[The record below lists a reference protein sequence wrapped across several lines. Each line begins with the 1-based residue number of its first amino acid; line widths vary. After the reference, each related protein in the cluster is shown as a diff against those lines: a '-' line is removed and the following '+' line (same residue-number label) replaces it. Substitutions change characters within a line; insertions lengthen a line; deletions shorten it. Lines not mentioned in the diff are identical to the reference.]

1 MTTAI
6 DFTLDIKN
14 YDFESLQ
21 NAAIKPD
28 NKKQVIIDFIK
39 ANGIPGPGPDLK
51 LFQNNG
57 TVIKDDFVSYLSN
70 ADFFSTG
77 PFAKLA
83 NGTPLD
89 FQYETTDGLKAE
101 VEKYK
106 DRSHFDLGSF
116 VHEAILE
123 PEKWDTVVCEPKANR
138 ASHEGLDTLIE
149 FWTQHLT
156 EAEYKECGGDAFGK
170 VDQKKTWIES
180 AKALSGLRAIDF
192 KDALIVQ
199 RLHERW
205 RAYQNG
211 LWAGVLDAAHKEVSI
226 YCNDYMGLPMRVRP
240 DGLLFADQIGVNAI
254 VSVKTTAEKSVNGYA
269 RQCRQFGYD
278 IKEAAYQKIVS
289 QVTGLDFSTTIMI
302 VLSTAEPFHIG
313 VFILNDGEM
322 EAASQSFATAVDH
335 AKHCIAMDSYPGWE
349 IKAEVGDMG
358 LIDLNLYNN

>member
-89 FQYETTDGLKAE
+89 FMYETTDALKAE
-101 VEKYK
+101 IEKYK
-106 DRSHFDLGSF
+106 DRSSFELGTF
-116 VHEAILE
+116 THEAVLE
-123 PEKWDTVVCEPKANR
+123 PEKWDSVVCEPKANR
-138 ASHEGLDTLIE
+138 ASHDGLNSLIDFWEIQAYAARSASIDTMKTDAKKEYINTLIS
-149 FWTQHLT
+149 
-156 EAEYKECGGDAFGK
+156 ASGK
-170 VDQKKTWIES
+170 
-180 AKALSGLRAIDF
+180 RAIEF

-205 RAYQNG
+205 RVYQNG
-211 LWAGVLDAAHKEVSI
+211 LWAGILDAAHKEVSI
-226 YCNDYMGLPMRVRP
+226 YCNDFMGLPMRVRP

-269 RQCRQFGYD
+269 RQCRSFGYD

-322 EAASQSFATAVDH
+322 EAASQSFAIAVDH

-349 IKAEVGDMG
+349 IKADVGDLG

>member
-57 TVIKDDFVSYLSN
+57 TVIKDDFASYLSN
-70 ADFFSTG
+70 GDFFSTG

-89 FQYETTDGLKAE
+89 FMYETTDALKAE
-101 VEKYK
+101 IEKYK
-106 DRSHFDLGSF
+106 DRSSFELGTF
-116 VHEAILE
+116 THEAVLE
-123 PEKWDTVVCEPKANR
+123 PEKWDSVVCEPKANR
-138 ASHEGLDTLIE
+138 ASHDGLNSLIDFWEIQAYAARSASIDTMKTDAKKEYINTLIS
-149 FWTQHLT
+149 
-156 EAEYKECGGDAFGK
+156 ASGK
-170 VDQKKTWIES
+170 
-180 AKALSGLRAIDF
+180 RAIEF

-205 RAYQNG
+205 RVYQNG
-211 LWAGVLDAAHKEVSI
+211 LWAGILDAAHKEVSI
-226 YCNDYMGLPMRVRP
+226 YCNDFMGLPMRVRP

-269 RQCRQFGYD
+269 RQCRSFGYD

-322 EAASQSFATAVDH
+322 EAASQSFAIAVDH

-349 IKAEVGDMG
+349 IKADVGDLG

>member
-1 MTTAI
+1 MTTATLSKQELNGI
-6 DFTLDIKN
+6 DFDAL
-14 YDFESLQ
+14 E
-21 NAAIKPD
+21 NAQVKPD
-28 NKKQVIIDFIK
+28 NKKQAIIDFIK
-39 ANGIPGPGPDLK
+39 ANGIPGHGPDLK

-70 ADFFSTG
+70 GDFFSTG

-89 FQYETTDGLKAE
+89 FMYETTDALKAE
-101 VEKYK
+101 IEKYK
-106 DRSHFDLGSF
+106 DRSSFELGTF
-116 VHEAILE
+116 THEAVLE
-123 PEKWDTVVCEPKANR
+123 PEKWDSVVCEPKANR
-138 ASHEGLDTLIE
+138 ASHDGLNSLIDFWEIQAYAARSASIDTMKTDAKKEYINTLIS
-149 FWTQHLT
+149 
-156 EAEYKECGGDAFGK
+156 ASGK
-170 VDQKKTWIES
+170 
-180 AKALSGLRAIDF
+180 RAIEF

-205 RAYQNG
+205 RVYQNG
-211 LWAGVLDAAHKEVSI
+211 LWAGILDAAHKEVSI
-226 YCNDYMGLPMRVRP
+226 YCNDFMGLPMRVRP

-269 RQCRQFGYD
+269 RQCRSFGYD

-322 EAASQSFATAVDH
+322 EAASKSFATAVDH
-335 AKHCIAMDSYPGWE
+335 AKHCIAMNSYPGWE

-358 LIDLNLYNN
+358 LIDLNLY

>member
-1 MTTAI
+1 MTTAALSKSDLNGI
-6 DFTLDIKN
+6 DFGALA
-14 YDFESLQ
+14 
-21 NAAIKPD
+21 NAEVKPD

-39 ANGIPGPGPDLK
+39 ANGIPGHGPDLK

-57 TVIKDDFVSYLSN
+57 TVIKDDFASYLSN
-70 ADFFSTG
+70 GDFFSTG

-89 FQYETTDGLKAE
+89 FYYETTDGLKAE
-101 VEKYK
+101 IEKYK
-106 DRSHFDLGSF
+106 DRSHFDLGTF

-123 PEKWDTVVCEPKANR
+123 PEKWDTVVCEPKSNR
-138 ASHEGLDTLIE
+138 ASHEGLDSLII
-149 FWTQHLT
+149 FWALT
-156 EAEYKECGGDAFGK
+156 AGQYPSIPPGAKTDFKKEIIADLIAQSGK
-170 VDQKKTWIES
+170 
-180 AKALSGLRAIDF
+180 RAIDF

-211 LWAGVLDAAHKEVSI
+211 LWAGILDAAHKEVSI
-226 YCNDYMGLPMRVRP
+226 YCNDYNGLPMRVRP

-278 IKEAAYQKIVS
+278 MKEAAYRRIVS

-302 VLSTAEPFHIG
+302 VLSTAEPFHCG
-313 VFILNDGEM
+313 VFILNDNEM
-322 EAASQSFATAVDH
+322 EFATERFHGAIEV
-335 AKHCIAMDSYPGWE
+335 AKICRSSGEYPGWE
-349 IKAEVGDMG
+349 GVEEMG
-358 LIDLNLYNN
+358 VIDLNIY

>member
-1 MTTAI
+1 MTTATLSKAELNGI
-6 DFTLDIKN
+6 DFDAL
-14 YDFESLQ
+14 E
-21 NAAIKPD
+21 NAQVKPD

-39 ANGIPGPGPDLK
+39 ANGIPGHGPDLA

-57 TVIKDDFVSYLSN
+57 TVIKDDFASYLSN
-70 ADFFSTG
+70 GDFFSTG

-89 FQYETTDGLKAE
+89 FMYETTDALKAE
-101 VEKYK
+101 IEKYK
-106 DRSHFDLGSF
+106 DRSSFELGTF
-116 VHEAILE
+116 THEAVLE
-123 PEKWDTVVCEPKANR
+123 PEKWDSVVCEPKANR
-138 ASHEGLDTLIE
+138 ASHDGLNSLIDFWEIQAYAARSASIDTMKTDAKKEYINTLIS
-149 FWTQHLT
+149 
-156 EAEYKECGGDAFGK
+156 ASGK
-170 VDQKKTWIES
+170 
-180 AKALSGLRAIDF
+180 RAIEF

-205 RAYQNG
+205 RVYQNG
-211 LWAGVLDAAHKEVSI
+211 LWAGILDAAHKEVSI
-226 YCNDYMGLPMRVRP
+226 YCNDFMGLPMRVRP

-269 RQCRQFGYD
+269 RQCRSFGYD

-302 VLSTAEPFHIG
+302 VLSTEEPFHIG

-322 EAASQSFATAVDH
+322 EAASKSFATAVDH
-335 AKHCIAMDSYPGWE
+335 AKHCIAMNSYPGWE

>member
-1 MTTAI
+1 MTTSI

-21 NAAIKPD
+21 NAAVRPD
-28 NKKQVIIDFIK
+28 NKKQVIIDFLK
-39 ANGIPGPGPDLK
+39 ANGIPGHGPDLK

-57 TVIKDDFVSYLSN
+57 TVIKDDFASYLSN

-101 VEKYK
+101 IEKYK

-138 ASHEGLDTLIE
+138 ASHEGLDTLID
-149 FWTQHLT
+149 FWSIFI
-156 EAEYKECGGDAFGK
+156 EGGRIDTSSMKTDMKKAYISELIEKSGK
-170 VDQKKTWIES
+170 
-180 AKALSGLRAIDF
+180 RAIDF

-211 LWAGVLDAAHKEVSI
+211 LWAGILDAAHKEVSI

-240 DGLLFADQIGVNAI
+240 DGLLFAEQIGVNAI

-278 IKEAAYQKIVS
+278 IKESAYQKIVS

-322 EAASQSFATAVDH
+322 EAASKSFATAVDH
-335 AKHCIAMDSYPGWE
+335 AKHCIAMNSYPGWE

-358 LIDLNLYNN
+358 LIDLNLYNS

>member
-1 MTTAI
+1 MTTSI

-21 NAAIKPD
+21 NAAVKPD

-39 ANGIPGPGPDLK
+39 ANGIPGHGPDLK

-57 TVIKDDFVSYLSN
+57 TVIKDDFASYLSN
-70 ADFFSTG
+70 GDFFSTG

-89 FQYETTDGLKAE
+89 FMYETTDALKAE
-101 VEKYK
+101 IEKYK
-106 DRSHFDLGSF
+106 DRSSFELGTF
-116 VHEAILE
+116 THEAVLE

-138 ASHEGLDTLIE
+138 ASHDGLNSLIDFWEIQAYAARSASIDTMKTDAKKEYINTLIS
-149 FWTQHLT
+149 
-156 EAEYKECGGDAFGK
+156 ASGK
-170 VDQKKTWIES
+170 
-180 AKALSGLRAIDF
+180 RAIEF

-211 LWAGVLDAAHKEVSI
+211 LWAGILDAAHKEVSI

-240 DGLLFADQIGVNAI
+240 DGLLFAEQIGVNAI

-278 IKEAAYQKIVS
+278 IKESAYQKIVS

-322 EAASQSFATAVDH
+322 EAASKSFATAVDH
-335 AKHCIAMDSYPGWE
+335 AKHCIAMNSYPGWE

-358 LIDLNLYNN
+358 LIDLNLYNS

>member
-106 DRSHFDLGSF
+106 DRSHFDLGTF
-116 VHEAILE
+116 CHEAILE
-123 PEKWDTVVCEPKANR
+123 PEKWGSVVCEPAASR
-138 ASHEGLDTLIE
+138 ASHEGLNTLIK
-149 FWTQHLT
+149 FW
-156 EAEYKECGGDAFGK
+156 KGECGHYGDYIEEGLKTDAKKAFIAELQIQSGK
-170 VDQKKTWIES
+170 
-180 AKALSGLRAIDF
+180 RAIDF

>member
-1 MTTAI
+1 MTTATLSKQELNGI
-6 DFTLDIKN
+6 DFDALA
-14 YDFESLQ
+14 
-21 NAAIKPD
+21 NAQVKPD

-39 ANGIPGPGPDLK
+39 ANCIPGHAPDLA

-101 VEKYK
+101 IEKYK

-138 ASHEGLDTLIE
+138 ASHEGLDSLIL
-149 FWTQHLT
+149 FW
-156 EAEYKECGGDAFGK
+156 ENECGYIPPFQHEGLKTDAK
-170 VDQKKTWIES
+170 
-180 AKALSGLRAIDF
+180 KALIAELQTKSGKRSIDF

-211 LWAGVLDAAHKEVSI
+211 LWAGILDAAHKEVSI

-240 DGLLFADQIGVNAI
+240 DGLLFAEQIGVNAI
-254 VSVKTTAEKSVNGYA
+254 VSVKTTSEKSVNGYA

-289 QVTGLDFSTTIMI
+289 QVTGLEFSTTIMI
-302 VLSTAEPFHIG
+302 VLSTAEPFHTG

-322 EAASQSFATAVDH
+322 EAATERFHQAIEVVKECKQTL
-335 AKHCIAMDSYPGWE
+335 IYPGWE
-349 IKAEVGDMG
+349 GSNVGDMWI
-358 LIDLNLYNN
+358 IDLNLYNN

>member
-1 MTTAI
+1 MTTATLSKQELNGI
-6 DFTLDIKN
+6 DFDALA
-14 YDFESLQ
+14 
-21 NAAIKPD
+21 NAQVKPD

-39 ANGIPGPGPDLK
+39 ANCIPGHAPDLA

-101 VEKYK
+101 IEKYK

-138 ASHEGLDTLIE
+138 ASHEGLDSLIDFWEREAMAARSASIDGMKTDAKKEYINTLIY
-149 FWTQHLT
+149 
-156 EAEYKECGGDAFGK
+156 ASGK
-170 VDQKKTWIES
+170 
-180 AKALSGLRAIDF
+180 RATDF
-192 KDALIVQ
+192 KEALIVQ

-240 DGLLFADQIGVNAI
+240 DGLLFAEQIGVNAI

-302 VLSTAEPFHIG
+302 VLLTSEPFHIG
-313 VFILNDGEM
+313 VFILNDNEM
-322 EAASQSFATAVDH
+322 ESASQSFSTAVDH

>member
-1 MTTAI
+1 MTTSI
-6 DFTLDIKN
+6 DFTLDIKK

-21 NAAIKPD
+21 NAAVKPD

-39 ANGIPGPGPDLK
+39 ANGIPGHGPDLA

-57 TVIKDDFVSYLSN
+57 TVIKDDFASYLSN
-70 ADFFSTG
+70 GDFFSTG

-89 FQYETTDGLKAE
+89 FMYETTDALKAE
-101 VEKYK
+101 IEKYK
-106 DRSHFDLGSF
+106 DRSSFELGTF
-116 VHEAILE
+116 THEAVLE
-123 PEKWDTVVCEPKANR
+123 PEKWDSVVCEPKANR
-138 ASHEGLDTLIE
+138 ASHDGLNSLIDFWEIQAYAARSASIDTMKTDAKKEYINTLIS
-149 FWTQHLT
+149 
-156 EAEYKECGGDAFGK
+156 ASGK
-170 VDQKKTWIES
+170 
-180 AKALSGLRAIDF
+180 RAIEF

-205 RAYQNG
+205 RVYQNG
-211 LWAGVLDAAHKEVSI
+211 LWAGILDAAHKEVSI
-226 YCNDYMGLPMRVRP
+226 YCNDFMGLPMRVRP

-269 RQCRQFGYD
+269 RQCRSFGYD

-349 IKAEVGDMG
+349 IKADVGDLG
-358 LIDLNLYNN
+358 LIDLNLYNS